1 MINANI
7 IPLEFWQDPQSDVI
21 VIFSERECSVYFS
34 CWTNAGE
41 PADFIGKLSF
51 NGAAAVRSFDREF
64 NPYRYGGHRQKSYI
78 LQIPDSD
85 LVRDRVEYRKRHYP
99 KTPTAQRTHYVILG
113 HDIYHE
119 ILAVSFTASTIPKVE
134 VTESRLLA
142 LIAEE

>member
-7 IPLEFWQDPQSDVI
+7 IPLEFWRDPQSDVI
-21 VIFSERECSVYFS
+21 VIFSEGECSVYFS
-34 CWTNAGE
+34 CWTHAGE
-41 PADFIGKLSF
+41 PADFIGNFSF

-64 NPYRYGGHRQKSYI
+64 NPYQYEGHRQKFYI
-78 LQIPDSD
+78 LQVPDSD

-99 KTPTAQRTHYVILG
+99 KNPIAQRIHYVILG

-119 ILAVSFTASTIPKVE
+119 ILAASFTASTIPKVE